1 MKDIIN
7 KINDLKIQ
15 RDDLIKQF
23 EKAMNDKDISV
34 AIAIKIKQD
43 SISNE
48 IMKCYDRMIELQ
60 ITKTLRM
67 ELVPSY
73 RGNRK
78 IVIFYFTK
86 KGI

>member
-60 ITKTLRM
+60 K
-67 ELVPSY
+67 
-73 RGNRK
+73 
-78 IVIFYFTK
+78 
-86 KGI
+86 

>member
-15 RDDLIKQF
+15 RDDLIIQF

-34 AIAIKIKQD
+34 AIAIKIKHD

-48 IMKCYDRMIELQ
+48 IMKCYDQMIELQ
-60 ITKTLRM
+60 KH
-67 ELVPSY
+67 
-73 RGNRK
+73 
-78 IVIFYFTK
+78 
-86 KGI
+86 

>member
-48 IMKCYDRMIELQ
+48 IRKCYDQMIELQ
-60 ITKTLRM
+60 KH
-67 ELVPSY
+67 
-73 RGNRK
+73 
-78 IVIFYFTK
+78 
-86 KGI
+86 

>member
-15 RDDLIKQF
+15 RDDLIIQF

-48 IMKCYDRMIELQ
+48 IMKCYDQVIELQ
-60 ITKTLRM
+60 KH
-67 ELVPSY
+67 
-73 RGNRK
+73 
-78 IVIFYFTK
+78 
-86 KGI
+86 

>member
-7 KINDLKIQ
+7 KINDLKIR

-48 IMKCYDRMIELQ
+48 IMKCYDQMIELQ
-60 ITKTLRM
+60 KH
-67 ELVPSY
+67 
-73 RGNRK
+73 
-78 IVIFYFTK
+78 
-86 KGI
+86 

>member
-1 MKDIIN
+1 MKDIID

-15 RDDLIKQF
+15 RDDLIIQF

-48 IMKCYDRMIELQ
+48 IMKCYDQMIELQ
-60 ITKTLRM
+60 KH
-67 ELVPSY
+67 
-73 RGNRK
+73 
-78 IVIFYFTK
+78 
-86 KGI
+86 

>member
-15 RDDLIKQF
+15 RDDLIIQF
-23 EKAMNDKDISV
+23 EKEMNDKDISV

-48 IMKCYDRMIELQ
+48 IMKCYDQMIELQ
-60 ITKTLRM
+60 KH
-67 ELVPSY
+67 
-73 RGNRK
+73 
-78 IVIFYFTK
+78 
-86 KGI
+86 

>member
-48 IMKCYDRMIELQ
+48 IMKCYDRMIKLQ
-60 ITKTLRM
+60 KH
-67 ELVPSY
+67 
-73 RGNRK
+73 
-78 IVIFYFTK
+78 
-86 KGI
+86 

>member
-43 SISNE
+43 SISNG

-60 ITKTLRM
+60 K
-67 ELVPSY
+67 Y
-73 RGNRK
+73 
-78 IVIFYFTK
+78 
-86 KGI
+86 

>member
-7 KINDLKIQ
+7 KINDLKAQ
-15 RDDLIKQF
+15 RNDLIKQF

-48 IMKCYDRMIELQ
+48 IMKCYDQMIELQ
-60 ITKTLRM
+60 KH
-67 ELVPSY
+67 
-73 RGNRK
+73 
-78 IVIFYFTK
+78 
-86 KGI
+86 

>member
-34 AIAIKIKQD
+34 AIAIKIKLD

-48 IMKCYDRMIELQ
+48 IMKCYDQMIELQ
-60 ITKTLRM
+60 KH
-67 ELVPSY
+67 
-73 RGNRK
+73 
-78 IVIFYFTK
+78 
-86 KGI
+86 

>member
-34 AIAIKIKQD
+34 AIATKIKQD

-60 ITKTLRM
+60 KH
-67 ELVPSY
+67 
-73 RGNRK
+73 
-78 IVIFYFTK
+78 
-86 KGI
+86 

>member
-43 SISNE
+43 SISNK
-48 IMKCYDRMIELQ
+48 IMKCYDQMIELQ
-60 ITKTLRM
+60 KH
-67 ELVPSY
+67 
-73 RGNRK
+73 
-78 IVIFYFTK
+78 
-86 KGI
+86 

>member
-7 KINDLKIQ
+7 NINDLKIQ

-60 ITKTLRM
+60 K
-67 ELVPSY
+67 Y
-73 RGNRK
+73 
-78 IVIFYFTK
+78 
-86 KGI
+86 

>member
-7 KINDLKIQ
+7 KINDLKVQ
-15 RDDLIKQF
+15 RNDLIKQF

-48 IMKCYDRMIELQ
+48 IMKCYDQMIELQ
-60 ITKTLRM
+60 KH
-67 ELVPSY
+67 
-73 RGNRK
+73 
-78 IVIFYFTK
+78 
-86 KGI
+86 

>member
-23 EKAMNDKDISV
+23 KKAMNDKDISV

-48 IMKCYDRMIELQ
+48 IMKCYDQMIELQ
-60 ITKTLRM
+60 KH
-67 ELVPSY
+67 
-73 RGNRK
+73 
-78 IVIFYFTK
+78 
-86 KGI
+86 

>member
-7 KINDLKIQ
+7 KINNLKIQ
-15 RDDLIKQF
+15 RNDLIKQF

-48 IMKCYDRMIELQ
+48 IMKCYNQMIELQ
-60 ITKTLRM
+60 KH
-67 ELVPSY
+67 
-73 RGNRK
+73 
-78 IVIFYFTK
+78 
-86 KGI
+86 

>member
-48 IMKCYDRMIELQ
+48 IMKSYDQMIELQ
-60 ITKTLRM
+60 KH
-67 ELVPSY
+67 
-73 RGNRK
+73 
-78 IVIFYFTK
+78 
-86 KGI
+86 

>member
-48 IMKCYDRMIELQ
+48 IMKCYDQMIELQ
-60 ITKTLRM
+60 KR
-67 ELVPSY
+67 
-73 RGNRK
+73 
-78 IVIFYFTK
+78 
-86 KGI
+86 

>member
-15 RDDLIKQF
+15 RVDLIKQF

-48 IMKCYDRMIELQ
+48 IMKCYDQMIELQ
-60 ITKTLRM
+60 KH
-67 ELVPSY
+67 
-73 RGNRK
+73 
-78 IVIFYFTK
+78 
-86 KGI
+86 

>member
-7 KINDLKIQ
+7 KINNLKNQ
-15 RDDLIKQF
+15 RNDLIKQF

-48 IMKCYDRMIELQ
+48 IMKCYDQMIELQ
-60 ITKTLRM
+60 KH
-67 ELVPSY
+67 
-73 RGNRK
+73 
-78 IVIFYFTK
+78 
-86 KGI
+86 

>member
-23 EKAMNDKDISV
+23 EEAMNDKDISV

-48 IMKCYDRMIELQ
+48 IMKCYDQMIELQ
-60 ITKTLRM
+60 KH
-67 ELVPSY
+67 
-73 RGNRK
+73 
-78 IVIFYFTK
+78 
-86 KGI
+86 

>member
-23 EKAMNDKDISV
+23 ENAMNDKDISV

-60 ITKTLRM
+60 K
-67 ELVPSY
+67 Y
-73 RGNRK
+73 
-78 IVIFYFTK
+78 
-86 KGI
+86 

>member
-7 KINDLKIQ
+7 KINILKIQ
-15 RDDLIKQF
+15 RNDLIKQF

-48 IMKCYDRMIELQ
+48 IMKCYDQMIELQ
-60 ITKTLRM
+60 KH
-67 ELVPSY
+67 
-73 RGNRK
+73 
-78 IVIFYFTK
+78 
-86 KGI
+86 

>member
-48 IMKCYDRMIELQ
+48 IMKCYDQMIGLQ
-60 ITKTLRM
+60 KH
-67 ELVPSY
+67 
-73 RGNRK
+73 
-78 IVIFYFTK
+78 
-86 KGI
+86 

>member
-23 EKAMNDKDISV
+23 EKAMNDKNISV

-48 IMKCYDRMIELQ
+48 IMKCYDQMIELQ
-60 ITKTLRM
+60 KH
-67 ELVPSY
+67 
-73 RGNRK
+73 
-78 IVIFYFTK
+78 
-86 KGI
+86 

>member
-23 EKAMNDKDISV
+23 EKAMNDKDISF

-48 IMKCYDRMIELQ
+48 IMKCYDQMIELQ
-60 ITKTLRM
+60 KH
-67 ELVPSY
+67 
-73 RGNRK
+73 
-78 IVIFYFTK
+78 
-86 KGI
+86 

>member
-7 KINDLKIQ
+7 KINNLKIQ
-15 RDDLIKQF
+15 RNDLIKQF

-48 IMKCYDRMIELQ
+48 IMKCYDQMIELQ
-60 ITKTLRM
+60 K
-67 ELVPSY
+67 Y
-73 RGNRK
+73 
-78 IVIFYFTK
+78 
-86 KGI
+86 

>member
-7 KINDLKIQ
+7 KINDLKVQ
-15 RDDLIKQF
+15 RNDLIKQF

-48 IMKCYDRMIELQ
+48 IMKCYDQMIELQ
-60 ITKTLRM
+60 K
-67 ELVPSY
+67 Y
-73 RGNRK
+73 
-78 IVIFYFTK
+78 
-86 KGI
+86 

>member
-23 EKAMNDKDISV
+23 ENAMNDKDVSV

-48 IMKCYDRMIELQ
+48 IMKCYDQMIELQ
-60 ITKTLRM
+60 KH
-67 ELVPSY
+67 
-73 RGNRK
+73 
-78 IVIFYFTK
+78 
-86 KGI
+86 

>member
-34 AIAIKIKQD
+34 SIAIKIKQD

-48 IMKCYDRMIELQ
+48 IMKCYDQMIELQ
-60 ITKTLRM
+60 KH
-67 ELVPSY
+67 
-73 RGNRK
+73 
-78 IVIFYFTK
+78 
-86 KGI
+86 

>member
-7 KINDLKIQ
+7 KINNLKIQ
-15 RDDLIKQF
+15 RNDLIKQF

-48 IMKCYDRMIELQ
+48 IMKCYDQMIELQ
-60 ITKTLRM
+60 IH
-67 ELVPSY
+67 
-73 RGNRK
+73 
-78 IVIFYFTK
+78 
-86 KGI
+86 

>member
-34 AIAIKIKQD
+34 VIAIKIKQD

-60 ITKTLRM
+60 K
-67 ELVPSY
+67 Y
-73 RGNRK
+73 
-78 IVIFYFTK
+78 
-86 KGI
+86 

>member
-7 KINDLKIQ
+7 KINDFKIQ

-23 EKAMNDKDISV
+23 EKSMNDKDISV

-48 IMKCYDRMIELQ
+48 IMKCYDQMIELQ
-60 ITKTLRM
+60 KH
-67 ELVPSY
+67 
-73 RGNRK
+73 
-78 IVIFYFTK
+78 
-86 KGI
+86 

>member
-48 IMKCYDRMIELQ
+48 IKKCYDQMIELQ
-60 ITKTLRM
+60 KH
-67 ELVPSY
+67 
-73 RGNRK
+73 
-78 IVIFYFTK
+78 
-86 KGI
+86 